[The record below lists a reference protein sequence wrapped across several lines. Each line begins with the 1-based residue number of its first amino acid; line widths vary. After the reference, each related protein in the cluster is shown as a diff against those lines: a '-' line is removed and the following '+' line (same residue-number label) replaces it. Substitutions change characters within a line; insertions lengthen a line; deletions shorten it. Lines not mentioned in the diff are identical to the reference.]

1 VNISDPFIHR
11 PVATSLLA
19 AGVLLLGL
27 LGLRTLP
34 IAALPTVDYPIIQ
47 VTASL
52 PGASPDI
59 MASSV
64 TAPLERQ
71 LGYIPGLLSMSSTS
85 SFGASAITLQFA
97 LTRDIDSAAQD
108 VQAAIHVAA
117 GQLPRNLPTPPTYS
131 KVNPA
136 DTPIMLLALTSDS
149 LPLAQLND
157 IAETGL
163 VQKLSRVEGVGLV
176 AIEGEQRR
184 AVRVQVDPVA
194 VAAMGLSLEEV
205 RDAIGQ
211 ANVAGPKGDLDGER
225 RSYTIAANAQLFT
238 AEAYRN
244 VIIANGDGAA
254 VRLGDIGTVTDS
266 VENSRVASWFNRQPA
281 IVLNIKRQPGAN
293 VIETGERVRGLLP
306 HLRAAF
312 PPTVRLTVLADR
324 TETIRASVHDV
335 QFTLCV
341 TIALVVIVIFVF
353 LRRPRATLIPAA
365 ALPLSLVG
373 TFGVM
378 ALCGFSL
385 DNLSLMALTIATGF
399 VVDDAIVMI
408 ENIARHIEAGAS
420 PIRAAIKGSKQI
432 GFTVISLTAS
442 LIAAL
447 IPLLCLGSV
456 VGRLFREFALTLTA
470 AVVISAVVSLTLT
483 PAMCAHLLREENAA
497 EGRLSALLGGAFDA
511 LRQGYERSLHWV
523 LLHQRLAL
531 TATALAA
538 LTSIY
543 LYVIIPKGFIPEQ
556 DTGLILGTMD
566 AAGDSSFA
574 VMVDRQ
580 RAISDIVLRDP
591 DVVGVEGLV
600 SVGAIGAT
608 SNAGRLYIA
617 LRPRKERRAGADE
630 IIGRL
635 RKTVATV
642 PGVTLLLRAAQE
654 IQLDDRVS
662 PTQYQYAL
670 QDTDISELLSWAPRL
685 VQALRQRPE
694 LRDIATDQQ
703 SGGRQ
708 VSLVVYR
715 DKAAL
720 LGVSL
725 QAVDDTL
732 YDAFGQRQISTIF
745 TQLNQ
750 YRIVLEVEARFREG
764 PFNLSSIYVKSAS
777 GEQVPLSAIAD
788 FETVVAPLSITHL
801 NMFPAVILSFNLAP
815 GFSLGQGMDA
825 VAAAGREIGLPDS
838 IVTSFLGGAAEFR
851 KALQKEP
858 ALILSAIIVVY
869 IVLGVL
875 YESYIHPITIL
886 STLPSA
892 GVGALLALLLF
903 GYDLSL
909 ISLIGIVLLIGI
921 VKKNAIMMID
931 FALQAERSHAR
942 GPQEAILEA
951 CLLRF
956 RPIMMTTL
964 AALFGALPLA
974 LDTGTGSELRRP
986 LGIAIVGGLVLSQ
999 FLTLYTTPV
1008 IYLAFARLGR
1018 SVRARALD
1026 VTGAE
1031 NLLPRPGTIEPQAPS
1046 REPAE

>member
-1 VNISDPFIHR
+1 MNISNPFIHR

-19 AGVLLLGL
+19 VAVLLLGL

-47 VTASL
+47 VTAAL

-85 SFGASAITLQFA
+85 SFGGSAITLQFA

-108 VQAAIHVAA
+108 VQAAINVAA

-149 LPLAQLND
+149 LPLAQLNN

-238 AEAYRN
+238 AEAYRSL
-244 VIIANGDGAA
+244 IIAKRDGAA
-254 VRLGDIGTVTDS
+254 VRLADIGTVTDS

-281 IVLNIKRQPGAN
+281 IILDIKRQPGAN
-293 VIETGERVRGLLP
+293 VIETGERVHGLLP

-312 PPTVRLTVLADR
+312 PPTVQLTVLADR
-324 TETIRASVHDV
+324 TETIRASIHDV

-341 TIALVVIVIFVF
+341 TIALVVIVIFLF
-353 LRRPRATLIPAA
+353 LRKPRAAVIPAA

-420 PIRAAIKGSKQI
+420 PIRAAINGSRQI

-470 AVVISAVVSLTLT
+470 AVVISAVVSLTVT
-483 PAMCAHLLREENAA
+483 PAMCAHLLREENGA
-497 EGRLSALLGGAFDA
+497 EGRLSALLGRALDA
-511 LRQGYERSLHWV
+511 LRQGYERSLRWV
-523 LLHQRLAL
+523 LLRQRLAL
-531 TATALAA
+531 TATAVAA
-538 LTSIY
+538 LASIY
-543 LYVIIPKGFIPEQ
+543 LYVVIPKGFIPEQ

-574 VMVDRQ
+574 MMVARQ

-591 DVVGVEGLV
+591 DVAGVEGLV

-617 LRPRKERRAGADE
+617 LKPRKERSAGADE

-635 RKTVATV
+635 RKAAATV
-642 PGVTLLLRAAQE
+642 PGVILLLRAAQE
-654 IQLDDRVS
+654 IQLDDRIS

-670 QDTDISELLSWAPRL
+670 QDTDVPELLNWAPRL
-685 VQALRQRPE
+685 AEALRRRPE
-694 LRDIATDQQ
+694 LRDVATDQQ
-703 SGGRQ
+703 TGGRQ

-788 FETVVAPLSITHL
+788 FETAVAPLSITHL

-825 VAAAGREIGLPDS
+825 VATAGREIGLPDS
-838 IVTSFLGGAAEFR
+838 VVTSFLGGAAEFR
-851 KALQKEP
+851 GALQKEP

-931 FALQAERSHAR
+931 FALQAERGDAG

-974 LDTGTGSELRRP
+974 LDTGTGSGLRRP
-986 LGIAIVGGLVLSQ
+986 LGVAIVGGLVLSQ

-1008 IYLAFARLGR
+1008 IYLAFARLR
-1018 SVRARALD
+1018 RAAPILGS
-1026 VTGAE
+1026 TGAA
-1031 NLLPRPGTIEPQAPS
+1031 NPGATV
-1046 REPAE
+1046 RGPAE

>member
-1 VNISDPFIHR
+1 MNISNPFIHR

-19 AGVLLLGL
+19 VAVLLLGL

-47 VTASL
+47 VTAAL

-85 SFGASAITLQFA
+85 SFSGSAITLQFA

-108 VQAAIHVAA
+108 VQAAINVAA

-149 LPLAQLND
+149 LPLAQLNN

-194 VAAMGLSLEEV
+194 VAAIGLSLEEV

-211 ANVAGPKGDLDGER
+211 AKVAGPKGDLDGER
-225 RSYTIAANAQLFT
+225 RSYTIATTAQLFT
-238 AEAYRN
+238 AEAYRSL
-244 VIIANGDGAA
+244 IIANRDGAA
-254 VRLGDIGTVTDS
+254 VRLADIGTVTDS

-281 IVLNIKRQPGAN
+281 IILDMKRQPGAN
-293 VIETGERVRGLLP
+293 VIETGERVHGLLP

-312 PPTVRLTVLADR
+312 PATVQLTVLADR
-324 TETIRASVHDV
+324 TETIRASIHDV
-335 QFTLCV
+335 QFTLSV
-341 TIALVVIVIFVF
+341 TIALVVIVIFLF
-353 LRRPRATLIPAA
+353 LRKPRAAVIPAA

-385 DNLSLMALTIATGF
+385 DNLSLMALTIASGF

-420 PIRAAIKGSKQI
+420 PIRAAINGSRQI

-483 PAMCAHLLREENAA
+483 PAMCAHLLREENGA
-497 EGRLSALLGGAFDA
+497 EGRLSALLGRALDG
-511 LRQGYERSLHWV
+511 LRQGYERSLRWV
-523 LLHQRLAL
+523 LLRQRLAL
-531 TATALAA
+531 TATAVAA
-538 LTSIY
+538 LASIY
-543 LYVIIPKGFIPEQ
+543 LYVVIPKGFIPEQ
-556 DTGLILGTMD
+556 DTGLIVGTMD

-574 VMVDRQ
+574 MMVDRQ

-591 DVVGVEGLV
+591 DVAGVEGLV

-617 LRPRKERRAGADE
+617 LKPRKERRAGADE

-635 RKTVATV
+635 RKAAATV

-654 IQLDDRVS
+654 IQLDDRIS

-670 QDTDISELLSWAPRL
+670 QDTDVPELLSWAPRL
-685 VQALRQRPE
+685 AQALRRRPE
-694 LRDIATDQQ
+694 LRDVATDQQ
-703 SGGRQ
+703 FGGRQ

-750 YRIVLEVEARFREG
+750 YRVVLEVEARFREG

-788 FETVVAPLSITHL
+788 FETTVAPLSITHL

-825 VAAAGREIGLPDS
+825 VATAGREIGLPDS
-838 IVTSFLGGAAEFR
+838 VVTSFLGGAAEFR
-851 KALQKEP
+851 GALQKEP

-921 VKKNAIMMID
+921 VKKNAILMID
-931 FALQAERSHAR
+931 FALQAERGDAG
-942 GPQEAILEA
+942 GPQEAILKA

-986 LGIAIVGGLVLSQ
+986 LGVAIVGGLVLSQ

-1008 IYLAFARLGR
+1008 IYLAFARLR
-1018 SVRARALD
+1018 RAAPMLSS
-1026 VTGAE
+1026 TGAA
-1031 NLLPRPGTIEPQAPS
+1031 NPALRPPAIEPGATVRGPV
-1046 REPAE
+1046 E

>member
-1 VNISDPFIHR
+1 MNISNPFIHR

-19 AGVLLLGL
+19 VAVLLLGL

-47 VTASL
+47 VTAAL

-85 SFGASAITLQFA
+85 SFSGSAITLQFA

-108 VQAAIHVAA
+108 VQAAINVAA

-225 RSYTIAANAQLFT
+225 RSYTIATTAQLST
-238 AEAYRN
+238 AEAYRSL
-244 VIIANGDGAA
+244 IIAKRDGAA
-254 VRLGDIGTVTDS
+254 VRLADIGTAAP
-266 VENSRVASWFNRQPA
+266 SRPA
-281 IVLNIKRQPGAN
+281 IILDIKRQPGAN
-293 VIETGERVRGLLP
+293 VIETGERVHGLLP

-312 PPTVRLTVLADR
+312 PPTVQLTVLADR
-324 TETIRASVHDV
+324 TETIRASIHDV
-335 QFTLCV
+335 QFTLSV
-341 TIALVVIVIFVF
+341 AIALVVIVIFLF
-353 LRRPRATLIPAA
+353 LRKPRAALIPAA

-420 PIRAAIKGSKQI
+420 PIRAAINGSRQI

-483 PAMCAHLLREENAA
+483 PAMCAHLLREENGA
-497 EGRLSALLGGAFDA
+497 EGRLSALLGRALDA
-511 LRQGYERSLHWV
+511 LRQGYERSLRWV
-523 LLHQRLAL
+523 LLRQRLAL
-531 TATALAA
+531 TATAVAA
-538 LTSIY
+538 LASIY
-543 LYVIIPKGFIPEQ
+543 LYVVIPKGFIPEQ
-556 DTGLILGTMD
+556 DTGLIVGTMD

-574 VMVDRQ
+574 MMVDRQ

-591 DVVGVEGLV
+591 DVAGVEGLV

-617 LRPRKERRAGADE
+617 LKPRKERKAGADE

-635 RKTVATV
+635 RKAAATV

-654 IQLDDRVS
+654 IQLDDRIS

-670 QDTDISELLSWAPRL
+670 QDTDVPELLSWAPRL
-685 VQALRQRPE
+685 AQALRRRPE
-694 LRDIATDQQ
+694 LRDVATDQQ
-703 SGGRQ
+703 FGGRQ

-720 LGVSL
+720 LDVSL
-725 QAVDDTL
+725 QAVDETL

-750 YRIVLEVEARFREG
+750 YRVVLEVEARFREG

-788 FETVVAPLSITHL
+788 FETTVAPLSITHL

-825 VAAAGREIGLPDS
+825 VATAGREIGLPDS
-838 IVTSFLGGAAEFR
+838 VVTSFLGGAAEFR
-851 KALQKEP
+851 GALQKEP

-931 FALQAERSHAR
+931 FALQAERGDAG
-942 GPQEAILEA
+942 GPQEAILKA

-986 LGIAIVGGLVLSQ
+986 LGVAIVGGLVLSQ

-1008 IYLAFARLGR
+1008 IYLAFARLR
-1018 SVRARALD
+1018 RAAPMLSS
-1026 VTGAE
+1026 TGAA
-1031 NLLPRPGTIEPQAPS
+1031 NPALRPRAIEPGATVRGPV
-1046 REPAE
+1046 E

>member
-1 VNISDPFIHR
+1 VNISNPFIHR

-19 AGVLLLGL
+19 AGVLLLGM

-47 VTASL
+47 VTAAL
-52 PGASPDI
+52 PGAGPDI

-85 SFGASAITLQFA
+85 SFGVSTITLQFA

-108 VQAAIHVAA
+108 VQAATNVAV

-211 ANVAGPKGDLDGER
+211 ANAAGPKGDLDGER
-225 RSYTIAANAQLFT
+225 RSYTIATNAQLFT

-244 VIIANGDGAA
+244 VIIANRDGAA
-254 VRLGDIGTVTDS
+254 VRLADIGTVTDG

-281 IVLNIKRQPGAN
+281 IVLDIKRQPGAN

-312 PPTVRLTVLADR
+312 PPRVQLTVLADR

-335 QFTLCV
+335 QFTLCI
-341 TIALVVIVIFVF
+341 TIALVIIVIFLF

-365 ALPLSLVG
+365 ALPLSLIG

-420 PIRAAIKGSKQI
+420 PIRAAIDGSKQI

-483 PAMCAHLLREENAA
+483 PAMCAQLLREENGT
-497 EGRLSALLGGAFDA
+497 EGRLSALLGSAFDA
-511 LRQGYERSLHWV
+511 LRQGYERSLRWV
-523 LLHQRLAL
+523 LLHQRPAL
-531 TATALAA
+531 IATVLAA
-538 LTSIY
+538 LASIY

-556 DTGLILGTMD
+556 DTGLIMGTMD

-574 VMVDRQ
+574 TMVDRQ

-591 DVVGVEGLV
+591 DVAGVAGLV
-600 SVGAIGAT
+600 SVGTVGAT

-617 LRPRKERRAGADE
+617 LKPRNERRAGADE

-635 RKTVATV
+635 RKAAATV

-654 IQLDDRVS
+654 IQLDDRIS

-670 QDTDISELLSWAPRL
+670 QDIDIPELLSWAPRL
-685 VQALRQRPE
+685 VQALRRRPE
-694 LRDIATDQQ
+694 LRDVATDQQ

-708 VSLVVYR
+708 VSLIIYR

-825 VAAAGREIGLPDS
+825 VAIAGWEIGLPDS
-838 IVTSFLGGAAEFR
+838 VVTSFLGGAAEFS

-858 ALILSAIIVVY
+858 ALILSAIVVVY

-931 FALQAERSHAR
+931 FALQAERGHVR

-974 LDTGTGSELRRP
+974 LDTGTGAELRRP
-986 LGIAIVGGLVLSQ
+986 LGVAIVGGLVLSQ

-1018 SVRARALD
+1018 SARGPALAS
-1026 VTGAE
+1026 TGPA
-1031 NLLPRPGTIEPQAPS
+1031 NPTFRPGVVEPHPAS
-1046 REPAE
+1046 RRPAE